1 MPFLYE
7 SSNNLK
13 SRLPHGNYHMLSES
27 DIQSSLDSI
36 VQQIQ
41 WRAQPQLSLA
51 LQVMDAVA
59 VYQPQLLFAPLLD
72 NVMTGLSFLA
82 QETQIRRGDTNKITA
97 SKVELRKLSL
107 RFINN
112 IQNDLP
118 SGKYEDTVKLWTDI
132 ALDYQEFS
140 EVRNA

>member
-1 MPFLYE
+1 MLAVTIRH
-7 SSNNLK
+7 L
-13 SRLPHGNYHMLSES
+13 NYHMLSEL
-27 DIQSSLDSI
+27 DIQSGLDS
-36 VQQIQ
+36 VAQQIQ

-51 LQVMDAVA
+51 LRAVDVIA

-112 IQNDLP
+112 IQNHLP

>member
-1 MPFLYE
+1 
-7 SSNNLK
+7 
-13 SRLPHGNYHMLSES
+13 MLSES